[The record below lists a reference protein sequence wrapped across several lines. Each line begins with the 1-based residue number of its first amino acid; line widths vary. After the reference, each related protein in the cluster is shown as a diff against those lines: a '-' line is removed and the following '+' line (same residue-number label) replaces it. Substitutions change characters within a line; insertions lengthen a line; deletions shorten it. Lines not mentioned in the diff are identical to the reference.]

1 VDSDKLNRWVSLG
14 ANIGVFIGL
23 IFLVVEL
30 KQTNDL
36 AEASAYRARGD
47 EIQAALHSIALSP
60 DFAAILVKV
69 DAEGV
74 DALSAVEARQ
84 YWQYLRAGVFRMQNQ
99 YNDYRLGY
107 LDEYSYQ
114 GMLAEAV
121 RRYPLWIKLDI
132 PLNDPEFK
140 QAVEAAVQEAQN

>member
-1 VDSDKLNRWVSLG
+1 MDSDKLNRWVSLG

-47 EIQAALHSIALSP
+47 EIQSALQSVALSA
-60 DFAAILVKV
+60 DVAEILVKV

-74 DALSAVEARQ
+74 DALSAVEAR
-84 YWQYLRAGVFRMQNQ
+84 GK
-99 YNDYRLGY
+99 
-107 LDEYSYQ
+107 
-114 GMLAEAV
+114 LAEAA
-121 RRYPLWIKLDI
+121 RRHHLWIELDI
-132 PLNDPEFK
+132 PLNDPEFNRV
-140 QAVEAAVQEAQN
+140 VEAAVLEAQK